1 MRAATVL
8 LAMTIFS
15 STVACSKKT
24 PEPTKAVA
32 SMQSP
37 LLPAAQA
44 AAKAVAADGKLNPND
59 PKHGT
64 RKLMGLDAPVF
75 VDGIQVAVFRN
86 GELPPVPPRVTETG
100 AMRWNLYTYLKGI
113 GVDVDNLKSIHF
125 YGNNDRIASV
135 EGSELRKEKSRFE
148 FAFTS
153 RDTGAPVQWWSGTG
167 LKNEFIVHEMRRIGI
182 YVKKPVP
189 AIDMAKNCHT
199 SADGECTGIM
209 PYSDGTIAKGTRIYV
224 DGKMAGYVKRRLVTD
239 SMMVG
244 AAAADPSENN
254 YSVAK
259 LLAGLNINLASIK
272 SVEVMAGDD
281 LIARAT
287 GERFNALAGATT
299 FSLPAHNHG
308 KVRFHI
314 PGEFQAQ
321 APGGVTDRD
330 GLGSAVLVY
339 TNTTPPADRNLV
351 AISEETDTE
360 VQVAAIDDGRPV
372 TQGNGG
378 GKQD

>member
-1 MRAATVL
+1 MRSATVL

-44 AAKAVAADGKLNPND
+44 ASQAIANDGKINPND

-75 VDGIQVAVFRN
+75 LDGAQVAVFRF
-86 GELPPVPPRVTETG
+86 GELPPVAPRITDTG
-100 AMRWNLYTYLKGI
+100 ASRWSLYSYLKGI
-113 GVDVDNLKSIHF
+113 GVDVEALKSVHF
-125 YGNNDRIASV
+125 YGNNDRISSV
-135 EGSELRKEKSRFE
+135 EGAELRKDKARFE
-148 FAFTS
+148 FAFSS
-153 RDTGAPVQWWSGTG
+153 RDTGSPVMWWSGTG
-167 LKNEFIVHEMRRIGI
+167 LKNEFIVHEIRRVGI

-209 PYSDGTIAKGTRIYV
+209 PYSDGSVAKGTRIYV

-244 AAAADPSENN
+244 AAAADPSDNH

-281 LIARAT
+281 VIARAT
-287 GERFNALAGATT
+287 GERFNALDSATT

-314 PGEFQAQ
+314 PGELQAQ
-321 APGGVTDRD
+321 QPGVTDRD

-339 TNTTPPADRNLV
+339 TNTTPPAGRNLV
-351 AISEETDTE
+351 AISEDTDTS

-372 TQGNGG
+372 TQGSGG